1 MSDRSQQTDR
11 ACLPQSALRQC
22 DMEIADRI
30 RLELPF
36 GWFVTLCLRQAA
48 DVAAADDRA
57 RYGIVD
63 WRA

>member
-1 MSDRSQQTDR
+1 
-11 ACLPQSALRQC
+11 
-22 DMEIADRI
+22 MEIADRI

-48 DVAAADDRA
+48 DVAAADDRV

-63 WRA
+63 WSA